1 MMRRIRVL
9 NITLSFCL
17 LLLAAG
23 CGLGDDPECL
33 INEDCDDGVDCNGY
47 ETCVLTIC
55 EDGDV
60 HEDFQCES
68 GQTCDVSSGLCI

>member
-33 INEDCDDGVDCNGY
+33 INEDCDDGVFCNGY

-55 EDGDV
+55 EAGIVDP
-60 HEDFQCES
+60 CEE
-68 GQTCDVSSGLCI
+68 GETCDEASDSCS